1 MNIYRPTENHGF
13 RPTQRHTSSTSRHVN
28 NRREVKDYH
37 DYGRNINQQNST
49 ASYVTNNWDIERI
62 SNQTMEPHL
71 ITPPAYIQGS
81 SHYRQPSSF
90 PQQNFMPWLPPSN
103 FQPPLLPWQNPWQW
117 PPFGQDIY
125 LAAVYVSPENSS
137 CNVPDLNSVYAHLL
151 SDIEK
156 YCKLGDIMV
165 QGDFNAHTN
174 TSPDYVLFDESKQP
188 YVVDNYYVEDSIM
201 PRNNLDPKRINN
213 SGRCLLDLCKETSLT
228 ILNGRTIGD
237 LHGKQSCITYNGCSL
252 VDYTL
257 VSFDLLSLVGYFEIH
272 DLTSL
277 SNHCPI
283 SCTLVTFFR
292 STNFV
297 NQTQLD
303 PLPGKFI
310 WSPGAIE
317 SYVKD
322 ITSKENK
329 TKLALFT
336 NNSFKSSDSAVQS
349 LTSIL
354 YESAK
359 KSAKLVYKMPHRK
372 IIKS

>member
-1 MNIYRPTENHGF
+1 
-13 RPTQRHTSSTSRHVN
+13 
-28 NRREVKDYH
+28 
-37 DYGRNINQQNST
+37 
-49 ASYVTNNWDIERI
+49 
-62 SNQTMEPHL
+62 
-71 ITPPAYIQGS
+71 
-81 SHYRQPSSF
+81 
-90 PQQNFMPWLPPSN
+90 
-103 FQPPLLPWQNPWQW
+103 
-117 PPFGQDIY
+117 
-125 LAAVYVSPENSS
+125 
-137 CNVPDLNSVYAHLL
+137 
-151 SDIEK
+151 
-156 YCKLGDIMV
+156 MV

-188 YVVDNYYVEDSIM
+188 YVADNYYVEDRIM

-277 SNHCPI
+277 SNHYLI
-283 SCTLVTFFR
+283 SCTLLTFFC
-292 STNFV
+292 STNCV

-303 PLPGKFI
+303 PLPRKFI

-336 NNSFKSSDSAVQS
+336 NNSF
-349 LTSIL
+349 
-354 YESAK
+354 
-359 KSAKLVYKMPHRK
+359 
-372 IIKS
+372 

>member
-1 MNIYRPTENHGF
+1 
-13 RPTQRHTSSTSRHVN
+13 
-28 NRREVKDYH
+28 
-37 DYGRNINQQNST
+37 
-49 ASYVTNNWDIERI
+49 
-62 SNQTMEPHL
+62 
-71 ITPPAYIQGS
+71 
-81 SHYRQPSSF
+81 
-90 PQQNFMPWLPPSN
+90 
-103 FQPPLLPWQNPWQW
+103 
-117 PPFGQDIY
+117 
-125 LAAVYVSPENSS
+125 
-137 CNVPDLNSVYAHLL
+137 
-151 SDIEK
+151 
-156 YCKLGDIMV
+156 MV

-228 ILNGRTIGD
+228 ILNGRTVGD
-237 LHGKQSCITYNGCSL
+237 LH
-252 VDYTL
+252 
-257 VSFDLLSLVGYFEIH
+257 
-272 DLTSL
+272 
-277 SNHCPI
+277 
-283 SCTLVTFFR
+283 
-292 STNFV
+292 
-297 NQTQLD
+297 
-303 PLPGKFI
+303 GKFI

-359 KSAKLVYKMPHRK
+359 KSAKLVNKMPHRK
-372 IIKS
+372 IIKSKRKPWFSDSCNDLRKTVKSYEKLVNKFPYNNTYRKSFYSCRSKYRRACKKAERSYKNKICSEISANVNKDPKTFWNLLQKLSKSCNNEDSVQFAQDEFISYFKKLNKTDESFNPFQEKILKNFETLFDDFQKNNRTNDFQEHIKTSEIVKAITEGYPLLRTWENCLIK